1 VRYPADGRYY
11 IAEHDNPGYDP
22 IISTWFWDPYTCGS
36 TPPPPPPPPPGTGN
50 FGSLVSRSAF
60 ESMFPGR
67 NGFYTYD
74 GLIAATAT
82 YPEFSGAGDTATR
95 KREAAAFLANVGHE
109 TGDLVYTEE
118 IAQGEYCQPS
128 ASCPCA
134 PGQRYFGRGPIQLS
148 WNYNYCAAGAAL
160 GLDLR
165 ADPGRVS
172 RDATVAWQTG
182 LWFWMTQTGAGSM
195 TSHRGIVDGRGFGE
209 TIRTINGSLE
219 CGGGRPDQVQSRID
233 RYRRFCQLLGVD
245 PGANLGC

>member
-1 VRYPADGRYY
+1 GFA
-11 IAEHDNPGYDP
+11 
-22 IISTWFWDPYTCGS
+22 
-36 TPPPPPPPPPGTGN
+36 
-50 FGSLVSRSAF
+50 SLVSRSAF

-67 NGFYTYD
+67 NPFYTYD
-74 GLIAATAT
+74 GLVQATAT
-82 YPEFSGAGDTATR
+82 YAEFAGAGDTAAR

-109 TGDLVYTEE
+109 TGDLVYIEE
-118 IAQGEYCQPS
+118 IAQGEYCAPS
-128 ASCPCA
+128 GSCPCA

-165 ADPGRVS
+165 ADPGRVA
-172 RDATVAWQTG
+172 RDAKVAWQTG
-182 LWFWMTQTGAGSM
+182 LWFWMTQSGAGSM
-195 TSHRGIVDGRGFGE
+195 PAHRAMVDGRGFGE

-219 CGGGRPDQVQSRID
+219 CNGGRPDQVNSRIE